1 MPIVSQRV
9 VLRARRLMVVGLV
22 VTVLGN
28 RLIDGGFEALTA
40 AGTIA
45 VTTLVAVSSLSTVS
59 VMAFPA
65 YARWLKK
72 FSPDTALITV
82 DLLEALLSL
91 VAIFVTL
98 AAPQYATA
106 AVVAYVL
113 IDLFLAPVSDIA
125 EEFYGAKLAEYGED
139 EALAFNSSL
148 YALLGLLGLVV
159 ASPLGAVLSGLST
172 VVLLAANVILSL
184 AGAAF
189 RAYARSRAPMPPA
202 IDADDEEFAM
212 TGERLPWRQFVHDLL
227 ASGPASPLLSLALDL
242 VGELTGRLLFL
253 WVAARAAMEPH
264 AAMGTVLAVC
274 RVSPIPPLRWLG
286 AVYVEIFRNMP
297 MLSLLVL
304 LVFGMPDAG
313 LLLPLFWTG
322 VLALV
327 LSGSAFVCETI
338 RSGINTVPV
347 GHAEAARSIGLG
359 FFGVLRHVVLPQA
372 FRTMI
377 QPLVNIFIGTVIGSS
392 LCAAVAVPELT
403 YRTQAINN
411 QYAEAV
417 IMFLTVGAVYLAIA
431 FGGGAVGAVLDRR
444 LSPAR
449 ALRGRQGRTA

>member
-1 MPIVSQRV
+1 MPIASHRA

-40 AGTIA
+40 AGAIT
-45 VTTLVAVSSLSTVS
+45 VTTLVVVSSLSTVS

-72 FSPDTALITV
+72 FSPDSALITV

-91 VAIFVTL
+91 VAILVTL
-98 AAPQYATA
+98 AAPQYGTA

-125 EEFYGAKLAEYGED
+125 EEFYGAKLADYGED

-172 VVLLAANVILSL
+172 VVLLAANVVLSL

-189 RAYARSRAPMPPA
+189 RGYARSRAPMPPA
-202 IDADDEEFAM
+202 VDADDEEFTM
-212 TGERLPWRQFVHDLL
+212 TGERLPWRQFLHDLL

-264 AAMGTVLAVC
+264 AAMGLVLAVFGAAATLGPLLGRRLRGRWDTGPVL
-274 RVSPIPPLRWLG
+274 RVTAL
-286 AVYVEIFRNMP
+286 
-297 MLSLLVL
+297 LSLVNALVL
-304 LVFGMPDAG
+304 LAQVLYGSAGFASGIAFVFVNVMLNRSRMVVLETHRQVFFKGTQFSRIMSWSYSFGAVGTLIG
-313 LLLPLFWTG
+313 LQIGYWLHTVDDPTYT
-322 VLALV
+322 LV
-327 LSGSAFVCETI
+327 LVAF
-338 RSGINTVPV
+338 
-347 GHAEAARSIGLG
+347 AW
-359 FFGVLRHVVLPQA
+359 
-372 FRTMI
+372 
-377 QPLVNIFIGTVIGSS
+377 
-392 LCAAVAVPELT
+392 
-403 YRTQAINN
+403 
-411 QYAEAV
+411 
-417 IMFLTVGAVYLAIA
+417 LAIA
-431 FGGGAVGAVLDRR
+431 AVVNSSRRGAVAGPGGPGIESR
-444 LSPAR
+444 
-449 ALRGRQGRTA
+449 